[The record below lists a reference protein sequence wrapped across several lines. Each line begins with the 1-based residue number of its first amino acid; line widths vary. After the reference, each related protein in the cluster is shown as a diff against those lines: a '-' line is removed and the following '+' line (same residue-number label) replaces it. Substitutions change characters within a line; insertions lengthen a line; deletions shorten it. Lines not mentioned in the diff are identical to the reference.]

1 VLNFM
6 AGKMILFDTD
16 ARQSLERGIK
26 HVYDAVR
33 VTLGPKGRNVVLE
46 KKFGSPLITND
57 GVTVAKEIELTDPA
71 ENMGAQ
77 LLKEVASKT
86 NDIAGDG
93 TTTAV
98 VLGYNIVKEGLKAIA
113 SGANPIYLK
122 RGIDKAKEVV
132 IEELKKQAK
141 EVDFEGKTKSEVD
154 DLERVAT
161 IAANNDEEIGKM
173 IAKAIRMVGKTG
185 VITIEESKSSQ
196 TTLEHVEGMQFDR
209 GYISPYF
216 VTDAERME
224 AILENPYI
232 LITEKKIAAVNDII
246 GILEVVVREGKPLL
260 IIAED
265 IEGEALATLVV
276 NKLRGVLNV
285 CAVKAPGFGDRR
297 KEMLKD
303 IAILTG
309 GEVINDELGIKLENI
324 RSLEYLG
331 KAEKV
336 KVTKENTTIIGGK
349 GDTTKINARIEQI
362 RKQIKE
368 TESEFDREKLQE
380 RLAKLTG
387 GVAVIKVGAPT
398 ETELKE
404 KKLRMEDALN
414 ATKAAVEEG
423 IIPGGGTALIRCIPA
438 LEKLEKEYTGDM
450 ALGIRV
456 VKNSL
461 DKPLRQIAENAGFD
475 GGSIVEEVKRSNETN
490 GFDAVNGKIV
500 DMFKSGIIDPLKVT
514 RTALENACSVAGMVL
529 TTETLVAEIPEKEK
543 DKGHSHP
550 PMPEY

>member
-1 VLNFM
+1 M
-6 AGKMILFDTD
+6 AGKMVLFDTE
-16 ARQSLERGIK
+16 ARQKLEKGIRI
-26 HVYDAVR
+26 VYDSVR

-57 GVTVAKEIELTDPA
+57 GVTVAKEIELPDPI

-77 LLKEVASKT
+77 LLKEVATKT

-98 VLGYNIVKEGLKAIA
+98 VLGYNIIKEGLKAIA

-122 RGIDKAKEVV
+122 RGIDKAKEVI
-132 IEELKKQAK
+132 IENLKKQAK
-141 EVDFEGKTKSEVD
+141 EVDFEGKSKSEVD

-209 GYISPYF
+209 GYVSPYF

-224 AILENPYI
+224 AVLENPYI
-232 LITEKKIAAVNDII
+232 LITEKKVAAVNDIL
-246 GILEVVVREGKPLL
+246 GVLEAVVKEGKPLL

-265 IEGEALATLVV
+265 VEGEALATLVV

-309 GEVINDELGIKLENI
+309 GQVINDELGIKLENI
-324 RSLEYLG
+324 KSSTYLG

-349 GDTTKINARIEQI
+349 GNETEIKARIEQI

-368 TESEFDREKLQE
+368 TDSEFDKEKLQE

-387 GVAVIKVGAPT
+387 GVAVVKVGAPT

-404 KKLRMEDALN
+404 KKLRFEDSLN

-423 IIPGGGTALIRCIPA
+423 IIPGGGTALIRTIPE
-438 LEKLEKEYTGDM
+438 LEKLEKEYSGDIS
-450 ALGIRV
+450 LGIRV
-456 VKNSL
+456 VRSAL
-461 DKPLRQIAENAGFD
+461 DRPLRQIAENAGFD
-475 GGSIVEEVKRSNETN
+475 GGSIVEEVKKSNPTF
-490 GFDAVNGKIV
+490 GFDAVNGNIV
-500 DMFKSGIIDPLKVT
+500 DMFKAGIIDPLKVT
-514 RTALENACSVAGMVL
+514 RSALEHACSVAGMVL
-529 TTETLVAEIPEKEK
+529 TTETVVAEIPEKEK
-543 DKGHSHP
+543 EKVGHNHP
-550 PMPEY
+550 PMDY

>member
-1 VLNFM
+1 M
-6 AGKMILFDTD
+6 AGKMVLFDTE
-16 ARQSLERGIK
+16 ARQKLEKGIRT
-26 HVYDAVR
+26 VYDAVR

-57 GVTVAKEIELTDPA
+57 GVTVAKEVELPDPI

-77 LLKEVASKT
+77 LLKEVATKT

-98 VLGYNIVKEGLKAIA
+98 VLGYNIIKEGLKAIA
-113 SGANPIYLK
+113 AGANPIYLK

-154 DLERVAT
+154 DLERVAS

-224 AILENPYI
+224 AVLENPYI
-232 LITEKKIAAVNDII
+232 LITEKKIAAVNDIL
-246 GILEVVVREGKPLL
+246 GVLEVVVKEGKPLL

-265 IEGEALATLVV
+265 VEGEALATLVV

-309 GEVINDELGIKLENI
+309 GQVINDELGIKLENVK
-324 RSLEYLG
+324 SSTYLG

-349 GDTTKINARIEQI
+349 GNENEIKARIEQI

-368 TESEFDREKLQE
+368 TDSEFDKEKLQE

-404 KKLRMEDALN
+404 KKLRFEDSLN

-423 IIPGGGTALIRCIPA
+423 IIPGGGTALIRTIPA
-438 LEKLEKEYTGDM
+438 LEKLEKEYSGDV
-450 ALGIRV
+450 ALGIKV
-456 VKNSL
+456 VKLAL
-461 DKPLRQIAENAGFD
+461 DRPLRQIAENAGYD
-475 GGSIVEEVKRSNETN
+475 GGSIVEEVKRASSTH
-490 GFDAVNGKIV
+490 GFDAVNGQIV
-500 DMFKSGIIDPLKVT
+500 DMFKAGIIDPVKVT
-514 RTALENACSVAGMVL
+514 RSALEHACSVAGMVL
-529 TTETLVAEIPEKEK
+529 TTETVIAEIPEKEK
-543 DKGHSHP
+543 EKGHNHP
-550 PMPEY
+550 PMDY

>member
-1 VLNFM
+1 M
-6 AGKMILFDTD
+6 AGKMILFDTE
-16 ARQSLERGIK
+16 ARQALERGIK

-57 GVTVAKEIELTDPA
+57 GVTVAKEIELADPA

-122 RGIDKAKEVV
+122 RGIDKAKEVI

-141 EVDFEGKTKSEVD
+141 EVDFEGKTKSEID

-209 GYISPYF
+209 GYVSPYF

-265 IEGEALATLVV
+265 VEGEALATLVV

-404 KKLRMEDALN
+404 KKLRMEDSLN

-475 GGSIVEEVKRSNETN
+475 GGSIVEEVKRSNETY

-543 DKGHSHP
+543 ELK
-550 PMPEY
+550 

>member
-1 VLNFM
+1 M
-6 AGKMILFDTD
+6 AGKMILFDTE

-57 GVTVAKEIELTDPA
+57 GVTVAKEIELADPA

-246 GILEVVVREGKPLL
+246 GILEVVVREGRPLL
-260 IIAED
+260 IISEEV
-265 IEGEALATLVV
+265 EGEALATLVV

-475 GGSIVEEVKRSNETN
+475 GGSIVEEVKRSKETH

-500 DMFKSGIIDPLKVT
+500 DMFKAGIIDPLKVT

>member
-1 VLNFM
+1 M
-6 AGKMILFDTD
+6 AGKMILFDTQ
-16 ARQSLERGIK
+16 ARQALERGIN

-33 VTLGPKGRNVVLE
+33 ITLGPKGRNVVLE

-57 GVTVAKEIELTDPA
+57 GVTVAKEIELSDPA

-98 VLGYNIVKEGLKAIA
+98 ILGYNLVKEGLKAIA

-141 EVDFEGKTKSEVD
+141 EVDFEGKTKTEID

-196 TTLEHVEGMQFDR
+196 TVLEHVEGMQFDR

-224 AILENPYI
+224 AVLESPYI

-246 GILEVVVREGKPLL
+246 GILELVVREGKPLL

-265 IEGEALATLVV
+265 VEGEALATLVV

-309 GEVINDELGIKLENI
+309 GEVINDELGIKLENVK
-324 RSLEYLG
+324 SLEYLG

-404 KKLRMEDALN
+404 KKLRMEDSLN

-438 LEKLEKEYTGDM
+438 LEKLESEYTGDM

-475 GGSIVEEVKRSNETN
+475 GGSIVEEVKKASATH
-490 GFDAVNGKIV
+490 GFDAVSGKVV
-500 DMFKSGIIDPLKVT
+500 DMFKAGIIDPLKVA
-514 RTALENACSVAGMVL
+514 RSALENACSVAGMVL

-543 DKGHSHP
+543 DKGHNHP

>member
-1 VLNFM
+1 M
-6 AGKMILFDTD
+6 AGKMILFDTQ
-16 ARQSLERGIK
+16 ARQALERGIK

-33 VTLGPKGRNVVLE
+33 ITLGPKGRNVVLE

-57 GVTVAKEIELTDPA
+57 GVTVAKEIELSDPA

-98 VLGYNIVKEGLKAIA
+98 ILGYNLVKEGLKAIA

-141 EVDFEGKTKSEVD
+141 EVDFEGKTKTEID

-196 TTLEHVEGMQFDR
+196 TVLEHVEGMQFDR

-224 AILENPYI
+224 AVLESPYI

-246 GILEVVVREGKPLL
+246 GILELVVREGKPLL

-265 IEGEALATLVV
+265 VEGEALATLVV

-309 GEVINDELGIKLENI
+309 GEVINDELGIKLENVK
-324 RSLEYLG
+324 SLEYLG

-404 KKLRMEDALN
+404 KKLRMEDSLN

-438 LEKLEKEYTGDM
+438 LEKLESEYTGDM

-475 GGSIVEEVKRSNETN
+475 GGSIVEEVKKASATH
-490 GFDAVNGKIV
+490 GFDAVSGKVV
-500 DMFKSGIIDPLKVT
+500 DMFKAGIIDPLKVA
-514 RTALENACSVAGMVL
+514 RSALENACSVAGMVL

-543 DKGHSHP
+543 DKGHNHP